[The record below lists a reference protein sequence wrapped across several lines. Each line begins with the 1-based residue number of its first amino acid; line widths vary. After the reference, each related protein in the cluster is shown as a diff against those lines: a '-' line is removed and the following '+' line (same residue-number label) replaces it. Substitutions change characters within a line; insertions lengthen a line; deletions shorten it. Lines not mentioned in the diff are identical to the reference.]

1 MSEAVEEGQSVSH
14 RESET
19 TTELDEPRSLF
30 RHPLAAVGGALIV
43 AGMLGFAILAFV
55 DLSSTSENPYRGIVT
70 FIGFPSV
77 VMLGMVL
84 FLLAIR
90 IQVVKARRRGE
101 HIRFN
106 LRFEASNPRYIRSLA
121 LFIVLTVLLLGT
133 VAWGGYKGYEVTDS
147 PSFCGEACHT
157 VMNPQWVTYQ
167 ESPHARVACAECHIG
182 PGASFF
188 VRAKIDGIRQVV
200 AVLTNS
206 YERPIPTPVTSLRP
220 AQQTC
225 EGCHWPDQFYGEKL
239 ITKTYYRTDEAN
251 SPWTISLLMKVG
263 GGNPRTGEQEGIHW
277 HMLSENKI
285 EYVPIDEK
293 RQEIAWV
300 RTTNSKTGE
309 VTVFKRPDVEID
321 LDSPE
326 TEIRVL
332 DCMDC
337 HNRPSHDFLA
347 PATAINLEMSKGTI
361 SSDLPFIRW
370 QGLILLNAP
379 YETKPEADEAI
390 RSGLLAYYAS
400 QYPGKVDQSMVEQAA
415 DALVRIYDSNFFPE
429 MKTDYR
435 AREDNLS
442 HFVNNGCFRCHFSD
456 LETDDGAVVT
466 STCESCHTI
475 AAQGP
480 SDDLADIENSVAG
493 LDFQHPVN
501 IGEAWKEI
509 KCTQCHTPAQGY

>member
-1 MSEAVEEGQSVSH
+1 VSD

-19 TTELDEPRSLF
+19 KAEAVEGRSLY
-30 RHPLAAVGGALIV
+30 RHPLAAVGGALVV
-43 AGMLGFAILAFV
+43 AGILGFAILAFV
-55 DLSSTSENPYRGIVT
+55 DLSSPAGNPYRGLVT

-77 VMLGMVL
+77 VLLGLIL

-90 IQVVKARRRGE
+90 IQVVRARRRGE
-101 HIRFN
+101 HVRFN
-106 LRFEASNPRYIRSLA
+106 LRFEPSNPRYMRSLA
-121 LFIVLTVLLLGT
+121 LFGILTAMLLGT

-147 PSFCGEACHT
+147 ATFCGEACHT

-167 ESPHARVACAECHIG
+167 QSPHARVACAECHIG

-206 YERPIPTPVTSLRP
+206 YDRPVPTPVTSLRP

-239 ITKTYYRTDEAN
+239 VTKTYYRTNEAN

-263 GGNPRTGEQEGIHW
+263 GGNPRTGKQEGIHW
-277 HMLSENKI
+277 HMLGENKI
-285 EYVPIDEK
+285 EYVTTDKK
-293 RQEIAWV
+293 RQQMIWV
-300 RTTNSKTGE
+300 RFTDGETGK
-309 VTVFKRPDVEID
+309 VTVFKRPDAVVD
-321 LDSPE
+321 PDSPDVE
-326 TEIRVL
+326 VRIL

-337 HNRPSHDFLA
+337 HNRPSHDFLP
-347 PATAINLEMSKGTI
+347 PATAINLEMTKGTI
-361 SSDLPFIRW
+361 SKDLPFVRW
-370 QGLILLNAP
+370 QGLTLLNAP
-379 YETKPEADEAI
+379 YDTKPEADEAI
-390 RSGLLAYYAS
+390 RSGLLAYYAK
-400 QYPGKVDQSMVEQAA
+400 QYPGKVDQGQVEKAA
-415 DALVRIYDSNFFPE
+415 DTLVRIYDANFFPE

-442 HFVNNGCFRCHFSD
+442 HFVNDGCFRCHFSD
-456 LETDDGAVVT
+456 LESDDGT
-466 STCESCHTI
+466 RISSSCNSCHTI

-480 SDDLADIENSVAG
+480 SDNLADIENSVAG
-493 LDFQHPVN
+493 LAFQHPVD
-501 IGEAWKEI
+501 IGDAWKQI